1 MSNPVWVSC
10 NNRKAWCGRFAELPS
25 WVVKVTRNVSAP
37 ESETALDSG
46 LDEENLEKLSVSF
59 EAFHVK
65 NPKKNPL
72 FLESAVDPSALG
84 LNCHGGIS
92 KAPTGRSSRGQSG

>member
-46 LDEENLEKLSVSF
+46 LEEENLEELSVSF
-59 EAFHVK
+59 EAFQVK
-65 NPKKNPL
+65 NPQKTYCSLNPPL
-72 FLESAVDPSALG
+72 IPAPLG
-84 LNCHGGIS
+84 
-92 KAPTGRSSRGQSG
+92 